1 MVNQWPQFPDTLSM
15 AEPGSLGH
23 SSSPHPGC
31 VPRVLPPPSLRW
43 APRPAPG
50 PWQPPR
56 AAPVGITPAIHGVFV
71 RRPRGQADP
80 ERGTQRPQRASDLV
94 PHRSRPWPPGLPL
107 TAAAGPGAARSARH
121 GNGTGHQQGQSRGP
135 TGTARGPTGTAPGT
149 NRDSPGTNRDRPGH
163 QPGQPGHPPRSRRTP
178 GPGGSSG
185 PPARPLRCPGSGS
198 AARACP
204 GPR

>member
-1 MVNQWPQFPDTLSM
+1 MVNQWPQFPDTLSVAEQ

-43 APRPAPG
+43 ALRPAPG

-121 GNGTGHQQGQSRGP
+121 GNGTGHQQGQ
-135 TGTARGPTGTAPGT
+135 
-149 NRDSPGTNRDRPGH
+149 PGH